1 LTTTPPPDQ
10 STRNTQAG
18 RQRSTA
24 ARAIFMV
31 CAALAFAGF
40 VALGNWQVERR
51 AWKLDLI
58 ARVEQRVH
66 APAAEAPGRD
76 RWARVNAADDE
87 YRHLRIAGTFLHDK
101 ETLVQAST
109 RLGAGF
115 WVLTPLQAAD
125 STTVLI
131 NRGFV
136 PPEARDRS
144 ARMAAEPKGETAV
157 TGLLRITEPKGGF
170 LRKND
175 PAADRWF
182 SRDVQAIAAAR
193 GLDNAAPYFIDAE
206 AAPSAPGAAPSW
218 PAAGLTVIA
227 FPNSHLVYAITWYG
241 LALMV
246 AGAAWFVW
254 RDERRR
260 RKLAN
265 SAGSSNDNASHADG
279 RTRQD
284 ARRPD

>member
-1 LTTTPPPDQ
+1 M
-10 STRNTQAG
+10 AG

-24 ARAIFMV
+24 ARVIFLV

-66 APAAEAPGRD
+66 TPASEPPARD
-76 RWARVNAADDE
+76 RWPQINAAADE
-87 YRHLRIAGTFLHDK
+87 YRHLRVTGTFLHDK

-125 STTVLI
+125 GTTVLV

-144 ARMAAEPKGETAV
+144 SRAATEPKGETTV
-157 TGLLRITEPKGGF
+157 TGLLRITEPKGAF

-175 PAADRWF
+175 PAAGRWY

-193 GLDNAAPYFIDAE
+193 GLDNAAPYFVDAE
-206 AAPSAPGAAPSW
+206 AMPSAPGAAPAW
-218 PAAGLTVIA
+218 PAGGLTVIA

-254 RDERRR
+254 RDDRRR
-260 RKLAN
+260 RKRAN
-265 SAGSSNDNASHADG
+265 SADSSGDNAPHADG
-279 RTRQD
+279 RQRQD
-284 ARRPD
+284 DHRPD